1 MSRPEIDA
9 DLETIDAALR
19 GEDDGSEL
27 ALLVA
32 DVRASAPRMSPG
44 LERRIEGVMAP
55 RPKRAWRWRP
65 VLAGGGGV
73 APGAARGIPPSLPF
87 PPGTRNPPPSPGAP
101 RRGHAPPPPPPPA
114 GPPPP
119 PARAPAATP
128 AAGAAAPTQRRV
140 ERDISLALAA
150 PEARFSS
157 VTDDVVR
164 TTDDYDGIVQSS
176 NVEQAGRAAHA
187 DFDLRI
193 PSSRLNAAVAALSR
207 LAHVRARSAGTRDV
221 TGSYDAAAGRLA
233 DARAERRALLRALS
247 RVTDDRQAA
256 RLRDRL
262 REVRERI
269 GRERRA
275 LDALRQRTDRARV
288 LVTVDAERTGAAAP
302 PHHGGWT
309 PLHDALRVLEA
320 TAGVLVVALA
330 VLAPIGLLAALAFAA
345 ARLARRRRREAALG

>member
-1 MSRPEIDA
+1 MSRPEIGA
-9 DLETIDAALR
+9 DLATSYAALR

-32 DVRASAPRMSPG
+32 DARASAPPMSPG

-65 VLAGGGGV
+65 VLAGGAVV
-73 APGAARGIPPSLPF
+73 AAVAAVVIALSIHSH
-87 PPGTRNPPPSPGAP
+87 PGTETPLLS
-101 RRGHAPPPPPPPA
+101 RGTTSGGSASTAATP
-114 GPPPP
+114 
-119 PARAPAATP
+119 APAATP
-128 AAGAAAPTQRRV
+128 AAGAAAGAAAPTQRRV

-176 NVEQAGRAAHA
+176 NVEQAGRTAHA

-193 PSSRLNAAVAALSR
+193 PASRLNAAVAALSR
-207 LAHVRARSAGTRDV
+207 LAHVRARSAGTQDV
-221 TGSYDAAAGRLA
+221 TGAYDAAAARLA
-233 DARAERRALLRALS
+233 DARAERRALLRALA

-275 LDALRQRTDRARV
+275 LDALRARTDRARV

-320 TAGVLVVALA
+320 TAGVLLVALA
-330 VLAPIGLLAALAFAA
+330 VLAPLALLAALALPA
-345 ARLARRRRREAALG
+345 ARLTRRRRREAALG